1 MKLRWGR
8 HKATIEVS
16 QAMLKSLQSKL
27 LMAPLAVVAA
37 ALLWLTPA
45 AAAEDIPFSQGLL
58 WQLQKDD
65 APASYLLGTLHST
78 DPRLRRLPKQIDQAL
93 EQSRVVAFEIVEGQG
108 GEADMSQA
116 LQLPPGRNLEDIIGA
131 ELFGRTAAAVA
142 DFGVTPEGLQ
152 RLKPWALSFFLA
164 RPRIEVI
171 RQSQGEPA
179 FDFWLQGEAQRR
191 GKALHGLES
200 YAEQIE
206 IFDGL
211 SEAEQAAMLT
221 DLLNDHED
229 IMAQFN
235 TMFRAYLKGD
245 TGTMLAISN
254 DYTGVGDR
262 AAERLAERL
271 IDARNRTM
279 AERMVPLLEQ
289 GRAFVAVGALHLP
302 GDEGILNLLQQRG
315 YRVTRLY

>member
-1 MKLRWGR
+1 
-8 HKATIEVS
+8 
-16 QAMLKSLQSKL
+16 MLKSLQSKL
-27 LMAPLAVVAA
+27 FTAPLAVLAA
-37 ALLWLTPA
+37 AFLWLTPA
-45 AAAEDIPFSQGLL
+45 AAAENIPFSQGLL

-65 APASYLLGTLHST
+65 APASYLLGTMHST
-78 DPRLRRLPKQIDQAL
+78 DPRLRELPREIDQAL
-93 EQSRVVAFEIVEGQG
+93 DRSQVAAFEIVTGQG
-108 GEADMSQA
+108 GEADMAQA

-152 RLKPWALSFFLA
+152 RMKPWALSFFLA

-171 RQSQGEPA
+171 RQAQGEPA

-200 YAEQIE
+200 YAEQLE

-211 SEAEQAAMLT
+211 SEAEQVTLVA
-221 DLLNDHED
+221 DLLNDHEH
-229 IMAQFN
+229 IVSQFN
-235 TMFRAYLKGD
+235 AMFRAYLKGD
-245 TGTMLAISN
+245 TATLMTFAN
-254 DYTGVGDR
+254 DYSGVDD
-262 AAERLAERL
+262 AAAAKRLAERM
-271 IDARNRTM
+271 IDDRNHTM

-302 GDEGILNLLQQRG
+302 GEEGILSLLQQRG